1 MANAN
6 KPSIT
11 QQEGDYRFETYK
23 PAGKLFGKEAL
34 MTGGDSGIGR
44 SVAAM
49 YAMEGTDVSASQNV
63 GIVYLPEE
71 REDAQDTESL
81 IIKYGQKALLI
92 PQGIRDEEGC
102 KRIIGTFVDAFG
114 QIDILVNNASVM
126 FDRTI
131 RTNIYGTFFITR
143 AAILHIPKGGS
154 IITTAPQVAYAGPP
168 SLVDYSMTKGAQVAM
183 TRCLSNQLL
192 SEGIRVNADLCGPL
206 SNPPRWIRIRFSNG
220 TQVPLRWEE
229 SVRQS
234 VFASLPHYHFLV
246 LISTVGSMGQ
256 PHMSFWPLKVVP
268 SFWDNR
274 FTSMA
279 VRLSLDEES
288 CWPES
293 A

>member
-154 IITTAPQVAYAGPP
+154 IITTASQVAYAGPP

-192 SEGIRVNADLCGPL
+192 SEGIRDLCGPL

-229 SVRQS
+229 SV
-234 VFASLPHYHFLV
+234 
-246 LISTVGSMGQ
+246 
-256 PHMSFWPLKVVP
+256 VP